1 MKIRWTQQDED
12 DLMALRK
19 IFTIINRKK
28 REAAMA
34 EWRKNFHANRSAYFR
49 TRFLVDRFSENRD
62 FLNHCLF
69 YTWFMDVKIR

>member
-34 EWRKNFHANRSAYFR
+34 EWRKNFHANRTNQLSPQPAGSGR
-49 TRFLVDRFSENRD
+49 
-62 FLNHCLF
+62 
-69 YTWFMDVKIR
+69 I